1 VFIQR
6 KGTVGVEMKR
16 LQMVCLL
23 GLMLLG
29 WFPHGRCEEPPKL
42 PFEWAT
48 PNGIRFSHKT
58 SDGGYIVAGQ
68 FWTPGANQYDFWV
81 LKLKKDG
88 SIDWQKTYGG
98 GDWDIAFATQQ
109 TSDGGFIV
117 TGSTRSFGAG
127 DYDVWVIKLSAQGDI
142 VWQKTYG
149 GRGGDY
155 PGDIEQTKDGGY
167 IVAGTTSSFGEGSYD
182 LWVLKLDENGTVVWD
197 KTYGGKDEE
206 NKYFRHIPI
215 KQTSDG
221 GFIVVGS
228 TKSFGA
234 GDDDLWVLRLDP
246 NGSIE
251 WQKTYG
257 TSSEEYPTS
266 IVEMPNAGY
275 RLTATVDLLGTKG
288 DEWILML
295 DAKGNIVGFKSSGH
309 RQLTVFDTSA
319 VSKGTSEQSSASS
332 ASVADTKPH
341 MKDSKKRN
349 SVLYP
354 APPAK
359 TEYD

>member
-1 VFIQR
+1 
-6 KGTVGVEMKR
+6 MKR
-16 LQMVCLL
+16 LQMVFLV
-23 GLMLLG
+23 GLILSGRLAQ
-29 WFPHGRCEEPPKL
+29 GRCEERPEL
-42 PFEWAT
+42 PFEWAASHE
-48 PNGIRFSHKT
+48 IRFSHKT
-58 SDGGYIVAGQ
+58 SDGGYIIAGQ
-68 FWTPGANQYDFWV
+68 FWTPGGNQYDFWV

-98 GDWDIAFATQQ
+98 RDWDIAFATEQ

-117 TGSTRSFGAG
+117 TGSTGSFGAG
-127 DYDVWVIKLSAQGDI
+127 DYDVWVLKLNPQGDI

-149 GRGGDY
+149 GPGGDY
-155 PGDIEQTKDGGY
+155 PGSIEQTKDGGY

-182 LWVLKLDENGTVVWD
+182 LWILKLDENGAVVWD

-206 NKYFRHIPI
+206 SEYFRHIPI
-215 KQTSDG
+215 EQTSDL
-221 GFIVVGS
+221 GFIVAGS

-234 GDDDLWVLRLDP
+234 GDDDLWVLKLDP

-266 IVEMPNAGY
+266 VVEMPNGGY
-275 RLTATVDLLGTKG
+275 RLTGTVDLLATKE

-295 DAKGNIVGFKSSGH
+295 DSKGNMVGFKSSGH
-309 RQLTVFDTSA
+309 RQLTVFDTSV
-319 VSKGTSEQSSASS
+319 VSKGTNKQSSASS

-341 MKDSKKRN
+341 MKDSKEQNRI
-349 SVLYP
+349 LYP
-354 APPAK
+354 APPAA

>member
-1 VFIQR
+1 
-6 KGTVGVEMKR
+6 MKR
-16 LQMVCLL
+16 LQMVFLL
-23 GLMLLG
+23 GLILLG

-42 PFEWAT
+42 PFEWAASHDT
-48 PNGIRFSHKT
+48 HFSHKT
-58 SDGGYIVAGQ
+58 SDGGYIIAGQ
-68 FWTPGANQYDFWV
+68 FWTSGGNQYDFWV

-98 GDWDIAFATQQ
+98 GNWDIAFATEQ
-109 TSDGGFIV
+109 TSDGGYIV
-117 TGSTRSFGAG
+117 TGSTESFGAG
-127 DYDVWVIKLSAQGDI
+127 DYDVWVLKLNSQGDI

-149 GRGGDY
+149 GPRGDY
-155 PGDIEQTKDGGY
+155 PGGIEQTKDGGY

-182 LWVLKLDENGTVVWD
+182 LWILKLDQNGTVVWD

-206 NKYFRHIPI
+206 GEYFRHIPI

-221 GFIVVGS
+221 GFIVAGS

-234 GDDDLWVLRLDP
+234 GDDDFWVLKL
-246 NGSIE
+246 NAEGSIE

-266 IVEMPNAGY
+266 IREMPHGGY
-275 RLTATVDLLGTKG
+275 RLTGATDFFTAKE

-295 DAKGNIVGFKSSGH
+295 DSKGNIVGFKSTGH

-319 VSKGTSEQSSASS
+319 VSKGTTQQSSSSS
-332 ASVADTKPH
+332 ATVADTKSQ
-341 MKDSKKRN
+341 MKDSEKQDK
-349 SVLYP
+349 VFYP
-354 APPAK
+354 SPPDE
-359 TEYD
+359 TEYE